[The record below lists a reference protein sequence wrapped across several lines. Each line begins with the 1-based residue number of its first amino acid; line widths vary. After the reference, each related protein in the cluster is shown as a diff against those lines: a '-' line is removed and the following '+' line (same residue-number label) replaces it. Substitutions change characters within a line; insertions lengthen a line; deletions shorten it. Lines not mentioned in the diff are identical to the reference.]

1 MKSFLLLCVPAAAV
15 LAGCAYYP
23 DPYGYPAQ
31 GYYGAP
37 AGAYPGSYGY
47 GAPTVDIGVYGT
59 VPEGRHGRNGDR
71 GGDRHWRGGR
81 DRDRDGVPDRYDAR
95 PGDPRLR

>member
-1 MKSFLLLCVPAAAV
+1 MKSFLLLCVPAAAM

-37 AGAYPGSYGY
+37 ASSYYGGYGY
-47 GAPTVDIGVYGT
+47 GGPSVNIGVYGT
-59 VPEGRHGRNGDR
+59 VPDGRHWDGHH
-71 GGDRHWRGGR
+71 GGDRHWSG
-81 DRDRDGVPDRYDAR
+81 DRDGDGVPDGRDAR
-95 PGDPRLR
+95 PGNPHRR

>member
-1 MKSFLLLCVPAAAV
+1 MKSFLLFCVPAAGL

-37 AGAYPGSYGY
+37 AGAYGGYGY

-59 VPEGRHGRNGDR
+59 VPDGGRRHEDGRR
-71 GGDRHWRGGR
+71 GDRHWRGDR

-95 PGDPRLR
+95 PGDPRRR

>member
-37 AGAYPGSYGY
+37 AGAYPGGYGY
-47 GAPTVDIGVYGT
+47 PTF
-59 VPEGRHGRNGDR
+59 P
-71 GGDRHWRGGR
+71 
-81 DRDRDGVPDRYDAR
+81 
-95 PGDPRLR
+95 